1 MDHHDPYLGP
11 KAGVTF
17 TVRDATRFV
26 LRGRAYLT
34 MLPDPDERPDVA
46 PAASP
51 TAARALELLASP
63 RFARRPQAAPEEV
76 RQRIDTLRNDW
87 DHR

>member
-1 MDHHDPYLGP
+1 MMLTTIEVEIDSSGH
-11 KAGVTF
+11 
-17 TVRDATRFV
+17 VRALEPLPFV

-34 MLPDPDERPDVA
+34 MLSDPDERPDVA

-87 DHR
+87 DDR